1 MKASSYFLGAVV
13 VVVGAAAACSSDDD
27 ASEPTMSSGAGGA
40 AASGEA
46 GTGGSTVA
54 TGGASQ
60 GGLAAGGV
68 VNGGSA
74 AGGSTNGGRA
84 NGGSSGSGG
93 SVAGATSQ
101 GGGPDALGGAAGE
114 GGQGGAAGEPV
125 AESPPF
131 TGPYAAVYAAP
142 IEGVDTRFP
151 KLVEFR
157 AGGLVRWVSQLDED
171 HDMGSAKN
179 LNVGLDG
186 VVQWGR
192 WADGKPAGNDAFTVN
207 AKQGFH
213 YALGALSAALPANGN
228 QSYVLVGA
236 TPVTMGDGSV
246 DVGTTTATARAA
258 FGTATAVGVSIELS
272 IGGVTYKVEST
283 GGTATPATSQV
294 TAWDAEHPARIGGVP
309 PKPTTGMCADGCN
322 LSVQG
327 FFAGVNA
334 AQLALVVHIFDGDGG
349 SPTSLSSVM
358 VLKKQ

>member
-13 VVVGAAAACSSDDD
+13 IVIGAAAACSSDDD
-27 ASEPTMSSGAGGA
+27 ATAPTTSSGAGGA
-40 AASGEA
+40 ASGGA
-46 GTGGSTVA
+46 GTGGSTVGA
-54 TGGASQ
+54 GASQ
-60 GGLAAGGV
+60 GGVAAGGV

-93 SVAGATSQ
+93 SVAGSPAQ
-101 GGGPDALGGAAGE
+101 GGGADGLGGAAGE
-114 GGQGGAAGEPV
+114 GAQAGAGGEPM
-125 AESPPF
+125 AEAPPF
-131 TGPYAAVYAAP
+131 AGPYGAVYAAP

-192 WADGKPAGNDAFTVN
+192 WADGKLAGNDAFTVN

-213 YALGALSAALPANGN
+213 YALGALSAALPANGS

-246 DVGTTTATARAA
+246 DVGTATATARAA
-258 FGTATAVGVSIELS
+258 FGAPTAVGVSIELS
-272 IGGVTYKVEST
+272 IGGVTYKVESS

-294 TAWDAEHPARIGGVP
+294 TAWDAEHPARLGGVP

-358 VLKKQ
+358 VLEKQ